1 MKFADAEVER
11 IVLSNYDTNKSGYL
25 SNTELLAIKNM
36 NGKFDNNATIETFN
50 ELEQFTSLTQMPTF

>member
-1 MKFADAEVER
+1 MKFEDAEVES
-11 IVLSNYDTNKSGYL
+11 IILTNYDTNKSGYL

-50 ELEQFTSLTQMPTF
+50 ELD